1 MDYEKRDECIID
13 KSFPN
18 LEVDAYIPKLKTF
31 KRIKLQ
37 DLKGHFTVLI
47 FYSGDFGNLPLDELN
62 KFQTV
67 SRKLNEDYNLFA
79 LSTDTKE
86 AHEAFCNL
94 EMTEGG
100 LNGLNIPL
108 ISDKNA
114 KICKKL
120 NIFDSTSHRA
130 FPSYVLLNKELQ
142 FLAKYTSDHSIG
154 GNPSMIV
161 EMMNNFMSLSSKS
174 CQNENDSDEIKVEVN
189 EKHVNSVNE
198 NEFELVGEEW
208 KRSK

>member
-1 MDYEKRDECIID
+1 MNIWNYDICVWHPPTLDTCPNFLCKR
-13 KSFPN
+13 N
-18 LEVDAYIPKLKTF
+18 Y
-31 KRIKLQ
+31 
-37 DLKGHFTVLI
+37 
-47 FYSGDFGNLPLDELN
+47 LPLDELN

-130 FPSYVLLNKELQ
+130 FPSYVLLN
-142 FLAKYTSDHSIG
+142 
-154 GNPSMIV
+154 N
-161 EMMNNFMSLSSKS
+161 
-174 CQNENDSDEIKVEVN
+174 CQNKTILQNFLISSIQSIN
-189 EKHVNSVNE
+189 
-198 NEFELVGEEW
+198 
-208 KRSK
+208 